1 MIQIS
6 YQALELEQINVRMTY
21 KWDNGYS
28 CSLLKSKPHATVYHD
43 KIVPEGALVLSIV
56 LKGTLVQLFK
66 GSSILLLVQHSMDM
80 WMNLTRPSVGQTVP
94 QK

>member
-1 MIQIS
+1 
-6 YQALELEQINVRMTY
+6 
-21 KWDNGYS
+21 
-28 CSLLKSKPHATVYHD
+28 
-43 KIVPEGALVLSIV
+43 
-56 LKGTLVQLFK
+56 VQLFK